1 MRFKTRVVK
10 IGETAVGGDNPI
22 RIQSMTTTDTLNVDS
37 TVEQIIRLQD
47 HGCEIARVTVQGQKQ
62 ALACEKIKNSLLKR
76 GCNIPLVAD
85 IHFFP
90 EAALTVADFV
100 DKVRINPGNYIK
112 YNAKTNFLLNME
124 EGFLPLIEK
133 CKKLKK
139 ALRIGVNHGSLSDR
153 ILNLHGNTPIGMVTS
168 ALEYAAVC
176 QKHNFHDLVFS
187 MKASNPLIMI
197 EAYRLLVKK
206 MTENQM
212 DYPLHLGVTEA
223 GDEEDGVIKS
233 SVGIGTLLLEG
244 IGDTIRVSLTADP
257 EKEILPAKK
266 LAKLLNTQKEDHE
279 AIVNEVSSENKKYTY
294 AMLEV
299 GDLGN
304 SSYSNIDALVLKKEK
319 KIFFTKNSL
328 KMPILSLGLENTD
341 TFALEINKKISFE
354 DLEILKGKK
363 PSYIFLNIDKNRI
376 SETRKL
382 KKWLLK
388 NMINASLIA
397 SFEYSGSLQDVT
409 IEASAEIGSLLFDNI
424 IDGICLKADLSLK
437 EKADLTLSILQ
448 ACRKRMVKTEFI
460 SCPGCG
466 RTLYD
471 IQEVT
476 RRVKSKTSHLPGLK
490 IAVMGCVVNGLGEM
504 ADADFG
510 VVGSAAHKVD
520 LYLGKTCVERN
531 IDFLK
536 ADDKLIELLKKEGKW
551 KEKVN

>member
-1 MRFKTRVVK
+1 MRNCKSYCPGSKAGFSLRKNKKQPFKK
-10 IGETAVGGDNPI
+10 
-22 RIQSMTTTDTLNVDS
+22 SCS
-37 TVEQIIRLQD
+37 
-47 HGCEIARVTVQGQKQ
+47 
-62 ALACEKIKNSLLKR
+62 
-76 GCNIPLVAD
+76 IPLVAD

-90 EAALTVADFV
+90 EAALTVVDFV

-112 YNAKTNFLLNME
+112 YNPKTNFLCDLE

-153 ILNLHGNTPIGMVTS
+153 ILNLYGNTTIGMVTS

-279 AIVNEVSSENKKYTY
+279 TVVNEVSSENKKYTY

-299 GDLGN
+299 DDLGN

-319 KIFFTKNSL
+319 KLFFTKNSL
-328 KMPILSLGLENTD
+328 KMPIVSLGLEKTD
-341 TFALEINKKISFE
+341 SCAYEIDKISFE
-354 DLEILKGKK
+354 DLEILKEKK
-363 PSYIFLNIDKNRI
+363 PSFIFLNINKNRI
-376 SETRKL
+376 PETRKL
-382 KKWLLK
+382 KRWLLK
-388 NMINASLIA
+388 NMINVPLIA

-409 IEASAEIGSLLFDNI
+409 IEASAEMGSLLFDNV

-437 EKADLTLSILQ
+437 EKTDLTLSILQ